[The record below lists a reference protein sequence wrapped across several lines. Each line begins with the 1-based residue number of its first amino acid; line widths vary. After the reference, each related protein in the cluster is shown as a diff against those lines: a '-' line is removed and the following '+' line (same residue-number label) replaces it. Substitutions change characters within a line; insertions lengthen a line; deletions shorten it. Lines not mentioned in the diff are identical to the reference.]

1 MTANA
6 LFQRTIVWYT
16 AFLVTANTPDLEND
30 IVDQVVSWLRQ
41 RFPPAWEITRSK
53 RSDLQ
58 GLDAAIDV
66 KANNGMSATLL
77 VEARSTF
84 TPRDVDKLLQ
94 GMTRAYRVM
103 LPYVVIVAVANW
115 ISPQAQERLRAQGLG
130 YVDLTGNAWLSVDN
144 PAVFIS
150 AQGARRNPS
159 PVQPGKVRIQGPK
172 AGRLIR
178 WLLDV
183 RSPYGVREFA
193 GAADLSQSYVSR
205 VFEALD
211 EEALVER
218 TKRGAIESVDVR
230 NLLRRWADTYSVLKA
245 NRASTFID
253 RQGIGTALQR
263 LDTTNAPVAVTGS
276 FAAVRRS
283 PVAAP
288 ALLMLYTDQPKTVA
302 RSMDLLPADRGAN
315 VVLLQAYDPVVWQR
329 TEVVDGVTY
338 VADSQAAADCLTG
351 TGRMPGEG
359 QALLD
364 WMLANEPVWRLPNLD
379 AARSV

>member
-1 MTANA
+1 MVFAMTANITD
-6 LFQRTIVWYT
+6 R
-16 AFLVTANTPDLEND
+16 END
-30 IVDQVVSWLRQ
+30 IVEQVISWLRG
-41 RFPPAWEITRSK
+41 RFPSNWEVARSN
-53 RSDLQ
+53 RSDLR

-66 KANNGMSATLL
+66 KSTNGMSATLL

-84 TPRDVDKLLQ
+84 TPRDVDKLLE
-94 GMTRAYRVM
+94 GMTRAYRAM
-103 LPYVVIVAVANW
+103 LPYVVIVAVADW
-115 ISPQAQERLRAQGLG
+115 ISPQAQERLRAEGLG

-144 PAVFIS
+144 PTVFIS
-150 AQGARRNPS
+150 AQGANRNPN
-159 PVQPGKVRIQGPK
+159 PLQPGKVRIQGPK

-218 TKRGAIESVDVR
+218 TKRGAIESVDVP
-230 NLLRRWADTYSVLKA
+230 NLLRRWTDTYSVLKA

-253 RQGIGTALQR
+253 RQGVGSLVQR
-263 LDTTNAPVAVTGS
+263 LDTSGAPVAVTGS

-288 ALLMLYTDQPKTVA
+288 ALLMLYTDQPQAVV
-302 RSMDLLPADRGAN
+302 RSLDLLPADQGAN
-315 VVLLQAYDPVVWQR
+315 VVLLQPYDPVVWQR
-329 TEVVDGVTY
+329 TDVVDGVTY
-338 VADSQAAADCLTG
+338 VADSQATADCLTG
-351 TGRMPGEG
+351 NGRMPAEG
-359 QALLD
+359 QALLE
-364 WMLANEPVWRLPNLD
+364 WMLANESVWRLPSLD
-379 AARSV
+379 AATSA